1 MSKDNTKE
9 DKISV
14 KTNKIADEKAKKK
27 KKQDAEDRDYR
38 ENEIKFGIRVKL
50 ISVVSVIVL
59 LVVITITWIATIN
72 QTDALMVEKKKQ
84 GEIIETGLNSAIK
97 TGLIDIIAGQNNKL
111 SRLKEPSEFRNFYSN
126 NFISDEIFEF
136 IDQVKSQPDVIYA
149 YFLGKHG
156 IVLGHTDTKI
166 DPYSYYQFEKGITS
180 YFDAYKTQR
189 LTSLEPILQTTTI
202 ILPPQKGEKKGEEV
216 EVIDFSRIVT
226 FKSDPELS
234 DAFGEI
240 HIGISL
246 DAINDQIFASK
257 VQMQLIGFASILF
270 GIGMAVIMATL
281 IARPIRKMIEGMR
294 LVSKGDFSVSVLS
307 NSKDEVGLLSKT
319 FNVMLKGLSILVS
332 PEVARVV
339 LSGED
344 LTKSGQRK
352 TVTVLFSDI
361 RGFTTISESL
371 TPPQVVE
378 MLNDYMEIMTEIII
392 KYGGVVDKFVGD
404 EIFAVYG
411 APFDHPLHPLC
422 AVATALDMGTDLAA
436 HNKEREAEG
445 KLPISI
451 GIGVN
456 TGDVI
461 AGAMGSKKRIDFT
474 SIGDA
479 VNLGARLEGTNKV
492 YGTLA
497 IISEFT
503 LKEVKGDLIV
513 RELDSILVKGKLE
526 PVMIFE
532 AVALTESGHKKLEK
546 YTQVENS

>member
-1 MSKDNTKE
+1 MSKVDKKE
-9 DKISV
+9 DKSRQ
-14 KTNKIADEKAKKK
+14 KAEKKK
-27 KKQDAEDRDYR
+27 RAEEEDRSYR
-38 ENEIKFGIRVKL
+38 ENEIKYGIRIKL
-50 ISVVSVIVL
+50 ISMVSVIVL
-59 LVVITITWIATIN
+59 VVVFTITLIATNN
-72 QTDALMVEKKKQ
+72 QTDALMGEKKKQ

-97 TGLIDIIAGQNNKL
+97 SGLIDIVAEQARFL
-111 SRLKEPSEFRNFYSN
+111 ARLKEPSQFRNFYSDN
-126 NFISDEIFEF
+126 MISDEIFES
-136 IDQVKSQPDVIYA
+136 IDQAKNQPDVVYA
-149 YFLGKHG
+149 YFLGKHN
-156 IVLGHTDTKI
+156 IVLGHTDTKV
-166 DPYSYYQFEKGITS
+166 DPYSFYQFEKGVSS
-180 YFDAYKTQR
+180 YFDAYKTQG
-189 LTSLEPILQTTTI
+189 LSTLEPILQNTTI
-202 ILPPQKGEKKGEEV
+202 TLPVKEGKSKGEKV
-216 EVIDFSRIVT
+216 EVIDFSRIVA
-226 FKSDPELS
+226 FKSNPQLG

-246 DAINDQIFASK
+246 DAINDQIFYSK
-257 VQMQLIGFASILF
+257 VQMQLIGFASVLF
-270 GIGMAVIMATL
+270 GIGMAILMATF

-294 LVSKGDFSVSVLS
+294 LVSKGDFSVSVLA
-307 NSKDEVGLLSKT
+307 NSQDEVGLLSKT

-445 KLPISI
+445 KLPIAI

-479 VNLGARLEGTNKV
+479 VNLGARLEGTNKI

-497 IISEFT
+497 ILSEFT
-503 LKEVKGDLIV
+503 LTEVKDDVIV
-513 RELDSILVKGKLE
+513 RELDSIRVKGKLE

-532 AVALTESGHKKLEK
+532 AVALTESGHQKLK
-546 YTQVENS
+546 PYTIIKDV